1 VNRMVET
8 NIQGVQ
14 VRLDDGRKGDRMER
28 RTDSKTVIP
37 PSYITTTR
45 LPSVTSLM
53 GQFWGI
59 NTDAQ
64 ALTKQKAKNTL
75 NIGRKVTR
83 GLGAGGNPA
92 VGKVRGGGP
101 DITT

>member
-1 VNRMVET
+1 
-8 NIQGVQ
+8 
-14 VRLDDGRKGDRMER
+14 
-28 RTDSKTVIP
+28 
-37 PSYITTTR
+37 
-45 LPSVTSLM
+45 M